1 MSGHPL
7 HISSLAHTAVT
18 RKAGGAPEAPH
29 ALRPAPA
36 YAPAPGPAVPGK
48 AMRPIPEE
56 VPGACHLSGQVSLAG
71 HRDESRP
78 S

>member
-7 HISSLAHTAVT
+7 HIPSLAHTAVT

-36 YAPAPGPAVPGK
+36 YAPALSPAFPCK
-48 AMRPIPEE
+48 AMRPIPED
-56 VPGACHLSGQVSLAG
+56 VPDACHFSGQVSLAG
-71 HRDESRP
+71 HFDESRP